1 MTKAMIIRL
10 DRIRKISN
18 SKASFKTFLVEQMNI
33 ADEETFQSA
42 LKYVFQ
48 SR

>member
-18 SKASFKTFLVEQMNI
+18 SRALFKTFLVEQMNI

-48 SR
+48 PR